1 MVSSC
6 FSPFSSTTTA
16 TVSSTVKA
24 PDWMD
29 STVPF
34 RLGGTMILWSTTLV
48 SWTVPSTS
56 PPMTL
61 SPGLATAVK
70 SHFFSRSRAGTSTPR
85 GRLLLP
91 AFFRIPSRGRW
102 MPS

>member
-1 MVSSC
+1 MVSAC
-6 FSPFSSTTTA
+6 FSPFPSTSTA
-16 TVSSTVKA
+16 TVSSTVKE

-29 STVPF
+29 SMVPD
-34 RLGGTMILWSTTLV
+34 RVGGTMILWSTTLV

-56 PPMTL
+56 PPVTL

-85 GRLLLP
+85 GRLLFP
-91 AFFRIPSRGRW
+91 AFRTMPSKGRW

>member
-1 MVSSC
+1 
-6 FSPFSSTTTA
+6 
-16 TVSSTVKA
+16 
-24 PDWMD
+24 
-29 STVPF
+29 
-34 RLGGTMILWSTTLV
+34 MILWSTTLV

-56 PPMTL
+56 PPVTL

-85 GRLLLP
+85 GRLLFP
-91 AFFRIPSRGRW
+91 AFRMMPSRGRW